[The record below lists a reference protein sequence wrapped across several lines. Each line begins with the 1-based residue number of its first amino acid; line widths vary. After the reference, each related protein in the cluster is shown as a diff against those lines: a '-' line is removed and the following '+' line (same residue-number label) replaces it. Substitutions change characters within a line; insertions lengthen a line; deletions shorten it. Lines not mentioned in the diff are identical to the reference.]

1 MKKNEKMLDVNSSYK
16 IKDGIIG
23 LAIGDAMGVP
33 GEFKDRE
40 ELKNNPITD
49 MIDGGIHRQP
59 IGSFSDDTS
68 MTLATMDSIIEK
80 GKIDT
85 EDMAKKFVNWYRN
98 GEYTATNKLFDIGDT
113 TKQALA
119 KFELKIDKAIN
130 CGGIGEYD
138 NGNGS
143 LMRILPIVYYLHYK
157 GLLQDKEIKN
167 LIDDVSS
174 ITHKHEISI
183 LGCYIY
189 SRYCMFILDGKDKNE
204 AYNEIKSLNFNMFSD
219 YSLSKYHRI
228 LREDIS
234 ILQEKDIFSDGYV
247 VHTLEAVLWLFL
259 NSDDYNNT
267 ILKAVNL
274 GHDTDTVAAITGSLL
289 GIYYGFDSINDKWK
303 ESLKKYHYIIDMCEE
318 FEKIL

>member
-1 MKKNEKMLDVNSSYK
+1 MNKLYK

-23 LAIGDAMGVP
+23 FAIGDALGVP
-33 GEFKDRE
+33 VEFKARE
-40 ELKNNPITD
+40 ELKNNPIID
-49 MIDGGIHRQP
+49 MIDGGVHKQP

-80 GKIDT
+80 SIIDT
-85 EDMAKKFVNWYRN
+85 EDIAKKFVDWYRS
-98 GEYTATNKLFDIGDT
+98 GKYTATNKLFDIGDT
-113 TKQALA
+113 TRQALA
-119 KFELKIDKAIN
+119 KIELKIDKAVN

-143 LMRILPIVYYLHYK
+143 LMRILPIVYYIYYK
-157 GLLQDKEIKN
+157 QSLK
-167 LIDDVSS
+167 DDQIYKVISDISS

-189 SRYCMFILDGKDKNE
+189 SRYCMFILDGKDKIE
-204 AYNEIKSLNFNMFSD
+204 AYNETKKLNYNMFSD
-219 YSLSKYHRI
+219 YSLSKYNRI
-228 LREDIS
+228 LKGDIS
-234 ILQEKDIFSDGYV
+234 ALLENDIFSDGYV

-259 NSDDYNNT
+259 NSDNYNNT

-289 GIYYGFDSINDKWK
+289 GIYYGIHSINDKWK
-303 ESLKKYHYIIDMCEE
+303 KSIKKYDYITDMCEK
-318 FEKIL
+318 FEKKLKFN